1 MPTTRFRRAT
11 PEDAAALLSVK
22 RAAIEDLEHWQYS
35 PEQVEVWKPED
46 SYVDTFAQAIRDDRF
61 VVHVAERGAGD
72 DPAASD
78 AWDSAAD
85 LDGDDHPTVV
95 GYGAL
100 TVPDRRIDA
109 IYVHPNHHG
118 EGVATSLVKQL
129 EASARVQGIAELDV
143 VAARNAVGFYE
154 SLGYWRLDEE
164 VTTIEDVEVEFVRT
178 RKDLS
183 EPDPDDLLETAPGD
197 PDPSPEEWFGSDPTT
212 EPGGDTETEE

>member
-1 MPTTRFRRAT
+1 MPPTRFRRAT
-11 PEDAAALLSVK
+11 SEDAATLLSVK

-46 SYVDTFAQAIRDDRF
+46 SYVDAFAQAIRDDRF
-61 VVHVAERGAGD
+61 VVHVAERED
-72 DPAASD
+72 E
-78 AWDSAAD
+78 SAAD
-85 LDGDDHPTVV
+85 LDGDDRPTVV

-109 IYVHPNHHG
+109 IYVHPDHHG

-129 EASARVQGIAELDV
+129 EASARLRAITELDI

-164 VTTIEDVEVEFVRT
+164 VTTIEDVEVEFVRM

-183 EPDPDDLLETAPGD
+183 EPDPDDLFETAPDD
-197 PDPSPEEWFGSDPTT
+197 PDPGPEGSAWLGSDPTA
-212 EPGGDTETEE
+212 EPGGDTRTEE